1 MLGPLR
7 SFIHLYRGCNWPNK
21 SIGWCG
27 QSIPWPRD
35 QPWRDWSHSNNV
47 RGWRNSMVH
56 PDLIWT
62 GPNTLYLQPCVLKM
76 QCTSPYVCTGPH
88 LCEYVSRVLG
98 DFNVQIIQTLKCTN
112 PYLQW
117 KVVRMSERRATKVIP
132 KWKQEHGPSLYY
144 ACRIMISRI
153 QTMHC
158 TNVSGCSI
166 NMISSCCWCTCSLH
180 SLNV

>member
-7 SFIHLYRGCNWPNK
+7 SFIHLYCWCNWPNK

-27 QSIPWPRD
+27 QSIVTSWPTMEGLIPFQQCSRVAK
-35 QPWRDWSHSNNV
+35 QYGLPRF
-47 RGWRNSMVH
+47 
-56 PDLIWT
+56 DLNRPQYPLSQT
-62 GPNTLYLQPCVLKM
+62 YVLKM
-76 QCTSPYVCTGPH
+76 QCTRAYVCTGPH

-132 KWKQEHGPSLYY
+132 KWKQENGPSLYY

-166 NMISSCCWCTCSLH
+166 NMISSCLWCTCSLH